1 MALTTSS
8 VAITPQSGWTS
19 VAVNPNYLQ
28 IRNRTSRPWQLA
40 VTAGPAP
47 TNQNAVLS
55 FNPQAQSD
63 GHVFIKDTVSSG
75 TFFVRVMESGPS
87 GEATRFGLLID
98 V

>member
-1 MALTTSS
+1 MPLTTSS
-8 VAITPQSGWTS
+8 VAIRPEDGWTS

-40 VTAGPAP
+40 VTASAAP
-47 TNQNAVLS
+47 TNANSVLS
-55 FNPQAQSD
+55 FNPQAQPD

-87 GEATRFGLLID
+87 GEATLIGLLID